1 MAERQL
7 ITVNA
12 LREGF
17 ESAKDKIEKAL
28 PSAFKDQADRFIQ
41 MSMVAFVT
49 SKCRD
54 KLERCKPATYVRSLL
69 EAASFGFALDGK
81 NCYPIPYGDEVTCAF
96 DYKAIV
102 VCARRAG
109 SIKDAWF
116 QDVRENDHFIRN
128 ETNGK
133 KTYEFRMADDEDNR
147 GEPKGAYAVVVL
159 PDDTVRF
166 EYMTRKELEKVRNA
180 SKSPNSP
187 AWANWSDR
195 MYGKAVLK
203 RALQGLD
210 LDPAVR
216 RMIDLDNREFDLDQ
230 VIDAVPHDRKV
241 SALDDL
247 TKQLEAALGD
257 SAPEVEPVAAIEDQS
272 IDDMIPDFGVDGSAT
287 YAVEPTRPAPVAAQ
301 TPAPAPAT
309 RSAPTPRPSARPS
322 ISSHPGSVRG

>member
-17 ESAKDKIEKAL
+17 EAAKDKIEKAL
-28 PSAFKDQADRFIQ
+28 PAAFKDQADRFIQ

-54 KLERCKPATYVRSLL
+54 KLEKCKPATYVRSLL

-81 NCYPIPYGDEVTCAF
+81 NCYPIPYGDEVTCMF

-116 QDVRENDHFIRN
+116 QDVCENDHFVRN
-128 ETNGK
+128 EINGK
-133 KTYEFRMADDEDNR
+133 KSYEFRMAEDEDNR
-147 GEPKGAYAVVVL
+147 GDVKGAYAVVL
-159 PDDTVRF
+159 LTDDTVRF
-166 EYMTRKELEKVRNA
+166 EYMTRKELEKVRKS

-187 AWANWSDR
+187 AWQNWRER
-195 MYGKAVLK
+195 MDGKAVLK

-216 RMIDLDNREFDLDQ
+216 RMIDLDNREFDVDRI
-230 VIDAVPHDRKV
+230 IDATPTDRKV
-241 SALDDL
+241 AALDDL
-247 TKQLEAALGD
+247 TDQLEAALGNVP
-257 SAPEVEPVAAIEDQS
+257 ATATPAIEQRS
-272 IDDMIPDFGVDGSAT
+272 IEDEIPDFGVNGSAH
-287 YAVEPTRPAPVAAQ
+287 YEVEPTKPVPVAETVPAQ
-301 TPAPAPAT
+301 RA
-309 RSAPTPRPSARPS
+309 APTPRPSARPS